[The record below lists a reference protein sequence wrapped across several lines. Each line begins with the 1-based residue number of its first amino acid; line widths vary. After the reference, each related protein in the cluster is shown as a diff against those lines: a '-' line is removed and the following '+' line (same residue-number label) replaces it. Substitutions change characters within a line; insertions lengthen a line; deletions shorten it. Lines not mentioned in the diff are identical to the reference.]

1 MTKNEFKIGDVVHL
15 KDLPQ
20 IEKVFN
26 LPPLP
31 DYLFRVEYIQDD
43 KLTVASDCSNVRF
56 IVDAEFFEL
65 VETPDRKT
73 AFLTELAELLH
84 RHNAFFIAHK
94 TNMPVSAYFNDNEDD
109 APFASIGKEIN
120 EGCGVIVDADNIMDF
135 DKE

>member
-1 MTKNEFKIGDVVHL
+1 MTKNEFKIGDVVRI
-15 KDLPQ
+15 KDSPQ
-20 IEKVFN
+20 IEKEFN

-43 KLTVASDCSNVRF
+43 KLTVASDYSNVRF

-73 AFLTELAELLH
+73 AFLTELQELLN

-94 TNMPVSAYFNDNEDD
+94 TNMPVSVYFNDNEDD

-120 EGCGVIVDADNIMDF
+120 EGCGVIVNADNIFDF
-135 DKE
+135 NKE